1 VNAEVINPFIKIGGA
16 EFFGNFE
23 IAKGGSFS
31 EAKLRNL
38 RQQVYEGLYR
48 FWDDKLYLGG
58 RYNVLSG
65 QLVAKTFSDQS
76 VNRMQLGGG
85 WFVTPNILTKA
96 EWVNQKYNDFPIT
109 DIRNGG
115 NFKGFMFT
123 GAVAF

>member
-1 VNAEVINPFIKIGGA
+1 M
-16 EFFGNFE
+16 
-23 IAKGGSFS
+23 
-31 EAKLRNL
+31 
-38 RQQVYEGLYR
+38 YEGLYR

-65 QLVAKTFSDQS
+65 QLIAKNFTDQS
-76 VNRMQLGGG
+76 VNRWQLGGG

-96 EWVNQKYNDFPIT
+96 EWVNQKYNDFPVN

-115 NFKGFMFT
+115 SFKGFMFT